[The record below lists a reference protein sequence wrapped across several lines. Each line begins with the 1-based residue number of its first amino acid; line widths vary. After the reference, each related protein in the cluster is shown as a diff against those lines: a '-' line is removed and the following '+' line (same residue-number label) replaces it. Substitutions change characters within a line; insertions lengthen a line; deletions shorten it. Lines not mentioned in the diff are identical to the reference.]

1 MRPNPHETLDLVTF
15 TEEIR
20 KRKTFFCA
28 LLELYNVLIYVV
40 FASSK
45 AELDIKQNKFY
56 EWES

>member
-56 EWES
+56 E